1 MPSEIF
7 NYMDMMQPMGA
18 PVVQMNPV
26 TMCIRAPCPNTEN
39 APTPAPAS
47 NVAYCIGGE
56 GTYDGVNTFWIDSA
70 NKGCKVNNS
79 GKSMPYG
86 RPISKVEYDKYSQG
100 VLCNDGFRDK
110 GGGKRALCNT
120 HGGIYGE
127 APPPPP
133 PKPKFL
139 PAYNNTATTK
149 YDYPKCKTGYV
160 MQGSFMPDP
169 NAYVC
174 MDPLEVKWNADHGVM
189 F

>member
-1 MPSEIF
+1 MPHEIF

-18 PVVQMNPV
+18 PVVQVMNPV

-39 APTPAPAS
+39 APTPAPAP

-70 NKGCKVNNS
+70 NKGCRVNNS

-86 RPISKVEYDKYSQG
+86 RPISKAEYHKYSQG

-110 GGGKRALCNT
+110 GGGRRALCDT

-133 PKPKFL
+133 PKPKFM
-139 PAYNNTATTK
+139 PSYVNKAT
-149 YDYPKCKTGYV
+149 YSYPKCKTGYV
-160 MQGSFMPDP
+160 SVWTNAVPPD
-169 NAYVC
+169 NQSC
-174 MDPLEVKWNADHGVM
+174 MDPLEVKWMNDNKIV